1 MNIYDIKKDLESKST
16 KNIILDTDT
25 YNEVDDQFALA
36 YAAIHP
42 QINLLSICAAPF
54 MNERVANPKEG
65 MEKSFNEIHNILAL
79 MNLSGKFPIY
89 KGSEQFLN
97 GQRTPLDSPAARNII
112 QTAQSAQE
120 LIYVVAIGAITNVAS
135 ALLLAPE
142 IKEKIAVLWLGGNS
156 LIKDGIEFNLAQDVT
171 AAQTV
176 LESGVPFIHLPAL
189 GVVSNLLTTIPEL
202 EYYLSGKNRLCDYL
216 VDIVRQYPSD
226 PYAYSKPIGDVA
238 AVALMT
244 TPEGFDRVILPKP
257 ILTPDCRY
265 AFDAGRE
272 PMIYVRALNR
282 DKIFAELFRLLSKQN

>member
-79 MNLSGKFPIY
+79 MNLSGRFPIY

-112 QTAQSAQE
+112 QNAQSAQE
-120 LIYVVAIGAITNVAS
+120 LIYIVAIGAITNVAS
-135 ALLLAPE
+135 ALLLAP
-142 IKEKIAVLWLGGNS
+142 
-156 LIKDGIEFNLAQDVT
+156 
-171 AAQTV
+171 
-176 LESGVPFIHLPAL
+176 
-189 GVVSNLLTTIPEL
+189 
-202 EYYLSGKNRLCDYL
+202 
-216 VDIVRQYPSD
+216 
-226 PYAYSKPIGDVA
+226 
-238 AVALMT
+238 
-244 TPEGFDRVILPKP
+244 
-257 ILTPDCRY
+257 
-265 AFDAGRE
+265 
-272 PMIYVRALNR
+272 
-282 DKIFAELFRLLSKQN
+282 